1 MSPSDQNKAEGMGPG
16 EKQGESGLTMW
27 NAPTRADGTVRDL
40 RRFSCKIENSDDR
53 ELVQHAADML
63 EIAMRQ
69 LCSTVSAT
77 APHLPIRKELI
88 ERQSKVIQE
97 YFDGDGLF
105 GDLDLTDI
113 KAVLDW
119 VLAAPDKTASDKGQ
133 G

>member
-1 MSPSDQNKAEGMGPG
+1 MSAPSSS

-69 LCSTVSAT
+69 LCSTVSA
-77 APHLPIRKELI
+77 K
-88 ERQSKVIQE
+88 QE
-97 YFDGDGLF
+97 TVWGAL
-105 GDLDLTDI
+105 GDLTREAAKHIKNGMDGYAFLCHAQDL
-113 KAVLDW
+113 
-119 VLAAPDKTASDKGQ
+119 LAEDDRRRADKTTTNTPEDPKRE
-133 G
+133 